1 MSSSEIS
8 VKNDIKEVSETE
20 MASESKTPPM
30 KSSWT
35 KKKRTNIKET
45 PSDLRRS
52 SDLMSVNEMDAL
64 SFSGSYRIN
73 TSNEILMSKHEACER
88 IFGIIAYLFDFCVIP
103 ARLLPIG

>member
-1 MSSSEIS
+1 MRSSEVA
-8 VKNDIKEVSETE
+8 VKNDIKEVSEAE
-20 MASESKTPPM
+20 MASESKTPSI

-35 KKKRTNIKET
+35 KKKRTNSEET
-45 PSDLRRS
+45 PSELRRS

-73 TSNEILMSKHEACER
+73 TSNELVMSKHEACER
-88 IFGIIAYLFDFCVIP
+88 IFGMISYFFDFCVIP